1 MLTRYTYVYLSDIL
15 NQMYLKQTYL
25 NLLNMYS
32 WILKSPAASSR
43 FSAKTIIHYIL
54 KMLIGYRYRYICIR
68 FAWIS
73 SCPCCKLKLKL
84 IFHVDQLC
92 PTTAQIRNKKQISA
106 QDRPDFGLK
115 FSCLYRHTCTQT
127 LKSGFEIYFCN
138 NRCRTSSCFQ
148 VSSLLRKPSWTL
160 FAK

>member
-73 SCPCCKLKLKL
+73 SCPCCNWNWNSYFML
-84 IFHVDQLC
+84 ISC
-92 PTTAQIRNKKQISA
+92 AQRQHGSGTKS
-106 QDRPDFGLK
+106 K
-115 FSCLYRHTCTQT
+115 FLHKTGQT
-127 LKSGFEIYFCN
+127 LDL
-138 NRCRTSSCFQ
+138 SSAVCTGTHAHK
-148 VSSLLRKPSWTL
+148 L
-160 FAK
+160 